1 MPVNLVQYIGLAKR
15 FIQVFHARH
24 RKPQSHLAP
33 DVSLQK
39 LPSFVVSRLP
49 SWELEGLDM
58 RLSLQAV
65 ASDQQMGV
73 LNQSD
78 FELMTQSKD

>member
-1 MPVNLVQYIGLAKR
+1 MLD
-15 FIQVFHARH
+15 
-24 RKPQSHLAP
+24 KPQSHLAP

-39 LPSFVVSRLP
+39 LLSFVVSRLP

-65 ASDQQMGV
+65 ASGQQMGV

-78 FELMTQSKD
+78 FELMT